1 MRRTKCFSALMAILL
16 LSAFMAEAQEQTVFE
31 MSLGK
36 EILQGTLSGDQGVF
50 RVNYNDKNPFE
61 VIDESGI
68 IRGIYIDKIDR
79 IEIAVPAKIG
89 SAALVTIAVGD
100 KMISGTFNGTD
111 LYLKTDTERIELL
124 KIKKGK
130 VTLTR
135 VSN

>member
-1 MRRTKCFSALMAILL
+1 
-16 LSAFMAEAQEQTVFE
+16 
-31 MSLGK
+31 
-36 EILQGTLSGDQGVF
+36 VF

-100 KMISGTFNGTD
+100 KKISGTFNGTD